1 MSNRWQITI
10 EQHNQLKQILER
22 SKPRL
27 DDAVIDDFL
36 NETGHVVNTWLQV
49 WPPCWRDSKADDR
62 NAINEFSMHAAALL
76 GAYRKMSKHN
86 RYLIALRAGK
96 FLEDEKGFDYQD
108 VYATAQNI
116 DDLIVDLNI
125 AAATRHDPNEG
136 PVKKL
141 PERDLCKEIA
151 RLYSRK
157 FGRAPSA
164 NPHGSFG
171 EFIRHLSGNVLP
183 ADRQMNIGSD
193 LLRYAANVAALKS
206 TVL

>member
-1 MSNRWQITI
+1 MSNRWQLTI
-10 EQHNQLKQILER
+10 EQKKKLKEILKS
-22 SKPRL
+22 SKPPL
-27 DDAVIDDFL
+27 DDTAMEDFL
-36 NETGHVVNTWLQV
+36 NETDHVVNTWLQV
-49 WPPCWRDSKADDR
+49 WPPCWKDSKAADR
-62 NAINEFSMHAAALL
+62 NAIKEFSMHATALL
-76 GAYRKMSKHN
+76 GAYRKMSEHN

-96 FLEDEKGFDYQD
+96 FLEDNKGFDYRD
-108 VYATAQNI
+108 VYATAKNI

-151 RLYSRK
+151 RLYSQK

-164 NPHGSFG
+164 NSLGSFAK
-171 EFIRHLSGNVLP
+171 FIRHLSENILP

-193 LLRYAANVAALKS
+193 LLRYAANVATPKS